1 MGAALSRDSIRSRVE
16 TSNVRTNGWRGRRR
30 AGERDDGEA
39 VRARDEARR
48 RARACVR
55 RRRRRRS
62 VGRSVGRSRAFGMV
76 GTARTLALAWMVLVT
91 MMMTTVRGQE
101 TTTTT
106 TTTTTSEGPFSR
118 ALDYPYRVCDAQ
130 VGEYA
135 TLQEDGTTANRA
147 RCVSLD
153 AGELGFCQ
161 GIAYDA
167 CVRTDPPTTQ
177 DKKVLAMFERMTKH
191 QAAIAPMLA
200 GDPACLLVMAEY
212 MCAAAFPRCDPD
224 PVELTKYY
232 EIPMCWEYCMNSVYG
247 CTGEMASAQKICN
260 ASLATGVVVPSDRP
274 DVKCTSASRLNQRVV
289 VAAAASLVVVIFV
302 I

>member
-1 MGAALSRDSIRSRVE
+1 
-16 TSNVRTNGWRGRRR
+16 
-30 AGERDDGEA
+30 
-39 VRARDEARR
+39 
-48 RARACVR
+48 
-55 RRRRRRS
+55 
-62 VGRSVGRSRAFGMV
+62 MV
-76 GTARTLALAWMVLVT
+76 GTARTLALAWMVMT
-91 MMMTTVRGQE
+91 MMLTTTVRGQE
-101 TTTTT
+101 TPTTPTT
-106 TTTTTSEGPFSR
+106 PTTSEGPFSR

-135 TLQEDGTTANRA
+135 TRLEDGTTANRA

-191 QAAIAPMLA
+191 QAAIAPTLA
-200 GDPACLLVMAEY
+200 GDPDCLLVMAEY

-260 ASLATGVVVPSDRP
+260 ASLATGVVVSSDRP
-274 DVKCTSASRLNQRVV
+274 DVKCTSVARLNQRVV